1 MAKNSQKLKIF
12 TAKERLPVMVH
23 AEWNRQL
30 MISVPNTVGTL
41 AEVTSAISSSGIN
54 LIALCAY
61 SAGNMVAIMFV
72 TEDNNAARKILEDQ
86 GCQVREEEVILLS
99 LENKPGA
106 LQTVTNRLAEAG
118 VDLKLIYGSVDK
130 DSKTSRLILIAES
143 NLDAMMII
151 KTQLERG

>member
-54 LIALCAY
+54 LIAL
-61 SAGNMVAIMFV
+61 
-72 TEDNNAARKILEDQ
+72 
-86 GCQVREEEVILLS
+86 
-99 LENKPGA
+99 
-106 LQTVTNRLAEAG
+106 
-118 VDLKLIYGSVDK
+118 
-130 DSKTSRLILIAES
+130 
-143 NLDAMMII
+143 
-151 KTQLERG
+151 